1 MGSAKRK
8 EGKVYTR
15 LSRFN
20 LALTYEQYLFLLER
34 KRRAK
39 ELDERMTYKDLMVL
53 WNMPQHH
60 MATAVHRGIRQ
71 YDERIKAEG
80 GTVERRDGRRYVA
93 PRRVEGR
100 DERRSVGIRP
110 VPTKIVRT
118 VIRKYSQGGAVQRG
132 YSDFIRDQY
141 FED

>member
-1 MGSAKRK
+1 MPSGKRK

-20 LALTYEQYLFLLER
+20 VALTFEQYKFLLER
-34 KRRAK
+34 KRKAQ
-39 ELDERMTYKDLMVL
+39 ELDERMTYKDLVEL

-80 GTVERRDGRRYVA
+80 GTIERRND
-93 PRRVEGR
+93 
-100 DERRSVGIRP
+100 RRSVTPRRMEIRIECRP
-110 VPTKIVRT
+110 MGVRSVPTKAVRT
-118 VIRKYSQGGAVQRG
+118 VITKYSQGGIVRRG

>member
-20 LALTYEQYLFLLER
+20 LALSYEQYLFLLER
-34 KRRAK
+34 RRRAK
-39 ELDERMTYKDLMVL
+39 ELDERMTYKDLVVL
-53 WNMPQHH
+53 WNLPQHH
-60 MATAVHRGIRQ
+60 MATAVHRGIKQ
-71 YDERIKAEG
+71 YDERIEAEG
-80 GTVERRDGRRYVA
+80 GTVEQRDGRRRVT
-93 PRRVEGR
+93 PRRVE
-100 DERRSVGIRP
+100 RRNESRP
-110 VPTKIVRT
+110 MGVWANPTKATRT
-118 VIRKYSQGGAVQRG
+118 VITKYSQGGVVRRG